1 VIVTLARRGRTLSPG
16 GAVAGVVL
24 GTIATAAGW
33 GWTVLLIA
41 LFLSGNILSR
51 YQERRKEESLGEIT
65 EKGRERDAW
74 QVAANG
80 GVFALAAAASLVH
93 PSMLWLPVAAGSIS
107 ASTADTWATEIGT
120 LSPSA
125 PRSITSGLAVPP
137 GTSGGVTWLGT
148 TAALAGAMCIAL
160 LALLSGW
167 GIRAAA
173 AAVVGGLTGS
183 IVDSIVGAT
192 IQRRRWCD
200 RCNKST
206 ERGVHICGTATR
218 RVGGIGWIDNDAVN
232 AISSITGGLAGGIL
246 LL

>member
-1 VIVTLARRGRTLSPG
+1 MLARRGRTLSPG

-33 GWTVLLIA
+33 GWTILLIA

-51 YQERRKEESLGEIT
+51 YQRRRKEESLGEIV

-74 QVAANG
+74 QVVSNG
-80 GVFALAAAASLVH
+80 GVFALAAVASLLH
-93 PSMLWLPVAAGSIS
+93 PSILWLPVAAGSIS
-107 ASTADTWATEIGT
+107 ASTADTWATEVGM
-120 LSPSA
+120 LSPSP

-148 TAALAGAMCIAL
+148 TAALAGAMSIAL

-167 GIRAAA
+167 GARAAA
-173 AAVVGGLTGS
+173 AAVVGGITGS
-183 IVDSIVGAT
+183 IVDSIAGAT

-206 ERGVHICGTATR
+206 ERGVHICGTVTR
-218 RVGGIGWIDNDAVN
+218 RVGGIRWIDNDAVN
-232 AISSITGGLAGGIL
+232 AISSITGAVAGGIL